1 MFSCVKHEK
10 KFHYQGVWSE
20 TLGTGFLATWLA
32 LYRNKLVSCMRY
44 KLACAYKADSNLL
57 HIHTVWSVCL
67 RNPWALSYPYST
79 YQTLWSDYAD
89 GQADLSLQWVYMPTC
104 TFCWGPAQ
112 VLLTSR
118 ANCCNLAQSSSRSR
132 QNNNLKWPIHWIST
146 PEII

>member
-1 MFSCVKHEK
+1 MKK

-32 LYRNKLVSCMRY
+32 LYINQLVPCMRY
-44 KLACAYKADSNLL
+44 KLACAYKAASNQSA
-57 HIHTVWSVCL
+57 H
-67 RNPWALSYPYST
+67 PYSLIRVLVFCLKKCWKLG
-79 YQTLWSDYAD
+79 YPWSSHQRLWSACTDV
-89 GQADLSLQWVYMPTC
+89 QADLSLQWVYMPTC

-132 QNNNLKWPIHWIST
+132 QNNNLK
-146 PEII
+146 